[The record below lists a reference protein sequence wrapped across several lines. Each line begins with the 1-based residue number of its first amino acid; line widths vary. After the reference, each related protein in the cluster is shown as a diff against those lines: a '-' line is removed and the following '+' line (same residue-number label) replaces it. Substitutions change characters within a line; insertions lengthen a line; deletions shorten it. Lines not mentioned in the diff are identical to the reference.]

1 MNRTSK
7 SASFFLFALVLFAL
21 VFAAPGA
28 AKDEWPPI
36 PPEDLAMKDNPE
48 NPGAHAMILNQEQ
61 VINEVNPNA
70 VVETNYVRIKIFTE
84 QGKKFADIEIPFLKN
99 EGQVREIRARTIHP
113 DGKVIPFDGQV
124 FEKTVVKYRT
134 VKILV
139 KSFTLPDV
147 QPGSIIEYRYK
158 IDGWSFSSLN
168 GRWTLQ
174 EDLYMRHASYT
185 IQPYPMLPLHWNGQT
200 MHGEQLRQDHDGVHL
215 EVNNTPGFEKEDYIP
230 PEEEL
235 KPHLDFYYS
244 EQNLETPD
252 QFWKRNGKAWNDRF
266 EKFMGD
272 HREVREAAA
281 QAVAADDSPEA
292 KLRKL
297 YAVSQK
303 IRNLSFE
310 RSKSEKEEKRE
321 NLKENNN
328 VADVL
333 KHGYG
338 YGFDVDLL
346 FAALARGAGFQAS
359 IVRVS
364 RRNEY
369 FFNRQLEN
377 SRQLNDIV
385 VEVMLGSSPVY
396 LDPGTA
402 LCPYGLLPWSETDV
416 AGLKLDKN
424 GGTFITTPLPQAS
437 QAITQRK
444 ADLQL
449 SGDGDLEGKLQ
460 VEFTGLEALRRRLD
474 ARDEDEAGR
483 KKSIEDEAK
492 EWFPAGAKFE
502 LTGVTGWDDPQQPL
516 RFEASLQLSG
526 FAMSA
531 GKRIL
536 LPVTVFQSSMPASFQ
551 RTSRFFPIYFA
562 FPFQTN
568 DSISIHVP
576 DGYKV
581 ETLPDPKDITPGKGA
596 AYRLTTKREGQ
607 TIDIE
612 RSLTLDGLIFSVDA
626 YPSLRSFFSTAK
638 TNDEQ
643 QAVLQHAESA
653 QSH

>member
-1 MNRTSK
+1 MNQTSK
-7 SASFFLFALVLFAL
+7 SATVILFVIILFAL
-21 VFAAPGA
+21 VFVSPGA

-36 PPEDLAMKDNPE
+36 SAEDLAMKDNPQ

-70 VVETNYVRIKIFTE
+70 VIETNYVRFKIFTE

-99 EGQVREIRARTIHP
+99 EGHVRDIRARTIHP

-134 VKILV
+134 LKYLV
-139 KSFTLPDV
+139 KTFTLPDV

-158 IDGWSFSSLN
+158 IDGWSFSSLY

-185 IQPYPMLPLHWNGQT
+185 IQPYPMIPLHWNGQT
-200 MHGEQLRQDHDGVHL
+200 MHGEKLSQDHDGIHL
-215 EVNNTPGFEKEDYIP
+215 EVLNTPGFEKEDYIP

-244 EQNLETPD
+244 EQNLETPE

-272 HREVREAAA
+272 HKEVREAAA
-281 QAVAADDSPEA
+281 QAIAGADSPEA

-297 YAVSQK
+297 YAESQK

-310 RSKSEKEEKRE
+310 RVKSEKEEKRE

-328 VADVL
+328 VADIL
-333 KHGYG
+333 KHGYAD
-338 YGFDVDLL
+338 GFDIDLL
-346 FAALARGAGFQAS
+346 FAALARAAGFQAS

-364 RRNEY
+364 KRNQY

-377 SRQLNDIV
+377 ARQLNDIV

-416 AGLKLDKN
+416 AGLRLDKN
-424 GGTFITTPLPQAS
+424 GGTFITTPLPASS
-437 QAITQRK
+437 QALTQRK

-449 SGDGDLEGKLQ
+449 NGEGDLEGKLQ
-460 VEFTGLEALRRRLD
+460 AEFTGLEALRRRLD
-474 ARDEDEAGR
+474 ARDDDEAGR

-492 EWFPAGAKFE
+492 EWFPTSAKIDISSI
-502 LTGVTGWDDPQQPL
+502 TGWEDSQQPL
-516 RFEASLQLSG
+516 RFEATVQIPG
-526 FAMSA
+526 YAVSA
-531 GKRIL
+531 GRRIL
-536 LPVTVFQSSMPASFQ
+536 CPSRFSNRACPHPSSMPAAS
-551 RTSRFFPIYFA
+551 
-562 FPFQTN
+562 FPFISPIPSKLGITSP
-568 DSISIHVP
+568 SICPTATKWKLCPIQRKLFP
-576 DGYKV
+576 EKA
-581 ETLPDPKDITPGKGA
+581 LPITWPPSA
-596 AYRLTTKREGQ
+596 TVRRLTS
-607 TIDIE
+607 I
-612 RSLTLDGLIFSVDA
+612 A
-626 YPSLRSFFSTAK
+626 A
-638 TNDEQ
+638 
-643 QAVLQHAESA
+643 
-653 QSH
+653 